1 MIAPSRATQKRHP
14 KNNNNELTHDAARRR
29 PDTPPPPPPE
39 NKKPNQTKQKQKKY
53 SVCKVEAAE
62 LYEKG
67 RPKPGGL
74 SDPRMGTM
82 DKFGGVCTTD
92 GCNMYDCPGYF
103 GHLEL
108 AAPMFHC
115 GFIKTVVRVLRCVSY
130 HTSQLL
136 LPKDDPRY
144 RLGLLRAKP
153 EARLR
158 YFTALC
164 ASKRV
169 DEATGAPQPSYR
181 LEGVKIVLEFP
192 KPKNADDP
200 IASQIPESERR
211 QELSAAR
218 CYDILRR
225 IPDADARALGFDPRF
240 TRPDW
245 LLITVLPVPPP
256 PVRPSVLMDSSARCE
271 DDLTHKLIEIVR
283 ANAALRRQTLNGA
296 PQHILGEF
304 SALLQFHLTTY
315 FDNGIPGQ
323 PPALQRSG
331 RPIKAISARLKGKGG
346 RVRGNLMGKRVD
358 FSARTVITGDPNI
371 GIDELGVP
379 WSIALNLTFP
389 ETVTPG
395 NRARLQALADAGPH
409 PPPGQTG
416 AKCIVRADGRRVNL
430 AYARADADRRLEVG
444 DRVERHLR
452 TGDLVLFNRQPS
464 LHKMSMMG
472 HRVRVLPFS
481 TFRLNLSVTSPY
493 NADFDGDEMNM
504 HVAQSHETR
513 AEMREIM
520 MVPRNIVSP
529 QANKPVI
536 GVVQDSLLSCRLMTK
551 RDTFIRELMRE
562 R

>member
-1 MIAPSRATQKRHP
+1 
-14 KNNNNELTHDAARRR
+14 
-29 PDTPPPPPPE
+29 
-39 NKKPNQTKQKQKKY
+39 
-53 SVCKVEAAE
+53 
-62 LYEKG
+62 
-67 RPKPGGL
+67 
-74 SDPRMGTM
+74 MGTM

-92 GCNMYDCPGYF
+92 GSNMYDCPGYF

-108 AAPMFHC
+108 AAPMYHC

-136 LPKDDPRY
+136 VSKEDPRY

-164 ASKRV
+164 ASKRL

-200 IASQIPESERR
+200 AAQVPESERR

-218 CYDILRR
+218 CYEILRR

-283 ANAALRRQTLNGA
+283 ANAALRRQAQNGA
-296 PQHILGEF
+296 PQHILSEF
-304 SALLQFHLTTY
+304 AALLQFHLTTY

-389 ETVTPG
+389 ETVTPA
-395 NRARLQALADAGPH
+395 NRARLQQLADAGPH

-452 TGDLVLFNRQPS
+452 SGDLVLFNRQPS

-472 HRVRVLPFS
+472 HRVRVLPYS

-551 RDTFIRELMRE
+551 RDTFIR
-562 R
+562 